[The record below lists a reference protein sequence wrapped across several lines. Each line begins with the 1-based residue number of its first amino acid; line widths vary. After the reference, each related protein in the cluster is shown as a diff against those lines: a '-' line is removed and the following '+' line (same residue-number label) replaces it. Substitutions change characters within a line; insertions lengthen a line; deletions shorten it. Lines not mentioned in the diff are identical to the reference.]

1 MILQFNL
8 RTIKLS
14 FTDSLEGFKIAIK
27 ERNIFVLSLSQILS
41 SFTSRFFN
49 WGLPIIIAGLGGI
62 PLLGFVYTIER
73 VLSAP
78 LSFIGGSL
86 ADVFGRKKVII
97 LGSCL
102 LSLSLILLSM
112 APYSAICLMVAV
124 LIYRSMPKM
133 YSTAQRAM
141 IAESISKE
149 VWGKAYS
156 TYSMLGSFAGI
167 IGSAS
172 LGIVTSFLGLRT
184 CLTICALFSISTTVA
199 RCFLQETS
207 KSSTFAPTDVLSS
220 LKESVLSI
228 PSLRE
233 RGLAL
238 YAAFGAVMTLGSAIG
253 GTYFSVYV
261 KDVVGFDFAA
271 LGILFALSSTIAIF
285 TKPVAGAITDS
296 YGAGPG
302 LFFPTILEA
311 TLIMF
316 LAFTNV
322 PLLVAVILIL
332 MPFCEYFGQIA
343 DQIYGLKVTGTERRG
358 TILGALDAISILSSF
373 PGPLIGAVLWSSSPS
388 LTIISTAVLSIFG
401 GMIGF
406 TLWKGKYENK
416 SCV

>member
-1 MILQFNL
+1 MILNFNL

-62 PLLGFVYTIER
+62 PLLGFIYTIER

-78 LSFIGGSL
+78 LSFLGGSL
-86 ADVFGRKKVII
+86 ADVFGRKKVIV
-97 LGSCL
+97 LGSVL

-133 YSTAQRAM
+133 YSSAQRAI

-149 VWGKAYS
+149 LWGKAYS
-156 TYSMLGSFAGI
+156 TYSMLGSVAGI

-172 LGIVTSFLGLRT
+172 LGIITSSLGLRT
-184 CLTICALFSISTTVA
+184 CLTICALFSISTTVV
-199 RCFLQETS
+199 RFFLRETM
-207 KSSTFAPTDVLSS
+207 KPSSTIVSPDALSRF
-220 LKESVLSI
+220 KESIRSI
-228 PSLRE
+228 PSSLRE
-233 RGLAL
+233 KRIAL
-238 YAAFGAVMTLGSAIG
+238 YAAFGAVMTLGSLIG

-302 LFFPTILEA
+302 LFFPTILDA
-311 TLIMF
+311 ILIIF
-316 LAFTNV
+316 LALTKA

-373 PGPLIGAVLWSSSPS
+373 PGPLIGAILWSSSPS
-388 LTIISTAVLSIFG
+388 FTLISTAVLLSIG
-401 GMIGF
+401 GVIGLI
-406 TLWKGKYENK
+406 LWRGKYENK
-416 SCV
+416 